1 MQSDYTQNP
10 LASADFEAGLLRDRT
25 TLFSPEQP
33 ASVFSEGF
41 P

>member
-1 MQSDYTQNP
+1 MQSDYKENP
-10 LASADFEAGLLRDRT
+10 LASADFEAGFFRDRT

-33 ASVFSEGF
+33 ASLFSEGF